1 MQMGFH
7 HDPEYLPRMS
17 PLNIEL
23 RRRLWATT
31 MEMVVQSSL
40 ESGQPPLISFDDF
53 DTRPP
58 LNIND
63 NEIDETTQVLPIPN
77 DRTTF
82 TDTSLQL
89 ALLQSLQIR

>member
-1 MQMGFH
+1 MQMGLH

-23 RRRLWATT
+23 RRRLWATI
-31 MEMVVQSSL
+31 MEMIVQSSL

-53 DTRPP
+53 DTKPP
-58 LNIND
+58 SNIND
-63 NEIDETTQVLPIPN
+63 SEIDESTQTLPRPK
-77 DRTTF
+77 DRTIF

-89 ALLQSLQIR
+89 ALLQSLRIR